1 MFKPKTLMAGLLVGL
16 MTLAPTAGADGLS
29 KPSPLADLCEW
40 ALQVPLTEA
49 QRQSLAQLITG
60 LPPSRLAQMNAD
72 EQRLQATDVQQR
84 NSLRAELHGHLLG
97 GSDALASW
105 ALQTEST
112 SSLVLVAG
120 EPALTSQAMAA
131 FCEWLLFAVDPE
143 NPPVVSA
150 QLAAILDRAVED
162 LYPTLDATQRAH
174 LAQLPLGW
182 ASLRKQW
189 PGLDAAHREQL
200 QSKWR
205 AQLGPIFQ
213 RQSKL
218 QLAKLAL
225 DQCLLTLQ
233 NGEPGD
239 LDPKLARLQFLA
251 NGLRQEKDPQCAQAA
266 SQLDL
271 VIADIQRGQ
280 QQQASIDAINKV
292 SDEISQRS
300 QLPGID
306 STSLKPMFFGRRG
319 GLFVGDG
326 TGMPYR
332 Y

>member
-1 MFKPKTLMAGLLVGL
+1 MMKPKLFLTGLLL
-16 MTLAPTAGADGLS
+16 ALAPVAAAQGLS
-29 KPSPLADLCEW
+29 KPSPMANLCEW
-40 ALQVPLTEA
+40 VLQVPLTEA
-49 QRQSLAQLITG
+49 QRQSLAQLAAT
-60 LPPSRLAQMNAD
+60 LPAQRLAQLTGD
-72 EQRLQATDVQQR
+72 EQRLEATAPQQR
-84 NSLRAELHGHLLG
+84 DSLRAEFRSHLLTG
-97 GSDALASW
+97 GDGLASW
-105 ALQTEST
+105 AQQTERSAG
-112 SSLVLVAG
+112 LVMVAG
-120 EPALTSQAMAA
+120 VPALTNQTLAA
-131 FCEWLLFAVDPE
+131 LCEWLLFAVDPDH
-143 NPPVVSA
+143 PPVVST
-150 QLAAILDRAVED
+150 QLADILDKAVED
-162 LYPTLDATQRAH
+162 LYPTLDSGQRAQ
-174 LAQLPLGW
+174 LAELPAHW

-189 PGLDAAHREQL
+189 SDLSAAQREQL

-205 AQLGPIFQ
+205 KQMGPIFQ

-239 LDPKLARLQFLA
+239 LDPKLARLQFLS
-251 NGLRQEKDPQCAQAA
+251 NGLRQEKDPQCARAA

-280 QQQASIDAINKV
+280 QQQDSIDAINNI
-292 SDEISQRS
+292 SEEIVERN

-306 STSLKPMFFGRRG
+306 SNSLQPMFFGPRG

-326 TGMPYR
+326 NGRPYR

>member
-1 MFKPKTLMAGLLVGL
+1 MMKPKLFLTGLFLA
-16 MTLAPTAGADGLS
+16 LAPVAAAQGLS
-29 KPSPLADLCEW
+29 KPSPMADLCEW
-40 ALQVPLTEA
+40 VLQVPLTEA
-49 QRQSLAQLITG
+49 HRQSLAQLAAT
-60 LPPSRLAQMNAD
+60 LPAQRLAQLSGD
-72 EQRLQATDVQQR
+72 EKRLQATDPQQR
-84 NSLRAELHGHLLG
+84 NPLRAEIRSHLLTG
-97 GSDALASW
+97 GDGLAAW
-105 ALQTEST
+105 AQQTESNAA
-112 SSLVLVAG
+112 LVVVAG
-120 EPALTSQAMAA
+120 DPALTHQTLAA
-131 FCEWLLFAVDPE
+131 LCEWLLFAVDPDHA
-143 NPPVVSA
+143 PVVSA
-150 QLAAILDRAVED
+150 QLADILDKAVED
-162 LYPTLDATQRAH
+162 LYPRLDLAQRAQ
-174 LAQLPLGW
+174 LAQLPANW

-189 PGLDAAHREQL
+189 PDLSSDQREQL

-205 AQLGPIFQ
+205 KQMGPIFQ

-239 LDPKLARLQFLA
+239 LGPKLARLQFLA
-251 NGLRQEKDPQCAQAA
+251 NGLRQEKDSQCDYAA

-280 QQQASIDAINKV
+280 QQQTSIDAINKI
-292 SDEISQRS
+292 SEEIVERN

-306 STSLKPMFFGRRG
+306 SNSLQPMFFGPRG

-326 TGMPYR
+326 NGRPYR

>member
-1 MFKPKTLMAGLLVGL
+1 MFKPKNLLAALFLGL
-16 MTLAPTAGADGLS
+16 MTLAPGAAADGLS
-29 KPSPLADLCEW
+29 KPAPLADLCEW
-40 ALQVPLTEA
+40 VLQVPLTEA
-49 QRQSLAQLITG
+49 QRQSFAQLASS
-60 LPPSRLAQMNAD
+60 LPAPRLAQMNAD
-72 EQRLQATDVQQR
+72 EQRLRAANPQQR
-84 NSLRAELHGHLLG
+84 DSLRAELRGHLLA

-105 ALQTEST
+105 AQQTEST
-112 SSLVLVAG
+112 SGLVLVAG
-120 EPALTSQAMAA
+120 DPALTNQSMAA
-131 FCEWLLFAVDPE
+131 FGEWLLFAVDPE

-150 QLAAILDRAVED
+150 QLAQILDKAVED
-162 LYPTLDATQRAH
+162 LYPTLDAAQRTQ
-174 LAQLPLGW
+174 LAQLPLNW

-189 PGLDAAHREQL
+189 PALETAQREQL
-200 QSKWR
+200 QAKWR
-205 AQLGPIFQ
+205 AQLGPVFQ

-218 QLAKLAL
+218 QLARLAL

-251 NGLRQEKDPQCAQAA
+251 NGLRQEKDPQCSQAA
-266 SQLDL
+266 SQLEL

-292 SDEISQRS
+292 SDEITARS

-306 STSLKPMFFGRRG
+306 SASLKPMFFGPRG

-326 TGMPYR
+326 SGMPYR